1 MKAAATFFT
10 FVSFLLLL
18 SCGEDS
24 PTNSSIKT
32 YKYTGYD
39 SSWNKI
45 IIGYLWIK
53 SVDSTSVKGSWDF
66 KLIRNEENIGPQIGK
81 GVFEGVTDMRGSL
94 SLNLNPGW
102 ADNNVIL
109 DGNTFLP
116 YRFEGAWHYIGVA
129 GEINWGRFE
138 AAQAH

>member
-1 MKAAATFFT
+1 MKVVTTFFSLAL
-10 FVSFLLLL
+10 FFLLC
-18 SCGEDS
+18 SCGVNS
-24 PTNSSIKT
+24 PTSSTTKT

-45 IIGYLWIK
+45 ITGYLWIK
-53 SVDSTSVKGSWDF
+53 SIDSTSVKGSWDF
-66 KLIRNEENIGPQIGK
+66 KLVSNQENIGPQIGK

-102 ADNNVIL
+102 IDNNVIL

-116 YRFEGAWHYIGVA
+116 YRFEGAWHYVGYA

-138 AAQAH
+138 ATQTY